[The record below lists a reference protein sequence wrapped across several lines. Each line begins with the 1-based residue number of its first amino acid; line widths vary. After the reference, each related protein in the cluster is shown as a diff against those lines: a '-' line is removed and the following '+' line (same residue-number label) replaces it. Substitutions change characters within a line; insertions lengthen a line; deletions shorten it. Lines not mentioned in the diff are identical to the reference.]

1 MNCNQQFLKYLKFGS
16 LVILILM
23 TITNIYLSV
32 ISKLMTSTITFH
44 EYTDDRK
51 LSVRDLPDIK
61 ICAAMGFNENGK
73 LGEALSEEANKGLN
87 ESQVE
92 SLVQNHTLKL
102 EDLIVFFQ
110 NSIPSSKY
118 KFDENNWTEVWSTH
132 FTGADIEGNC
142 FTYDMQKGK

>member
-1 MNCNQQFLKYLKFGS
+1 
-16 LVILILM
+16 
-23 TITNIYLSV
+23 
-32 ISKLMTSTITFH
+32 
-44 EYTDDRK
+44 
-51 LSVRDLPDIK
+51 
-61 ICAAMGFNENGK
+61 MGFNENGK